1 MFVACDHLPC
11 CLWILRIL
19 LVSTQKDSLFL
30 KLLEKKYLCNII
42 VKFLTHVR
50 YVIGNIMISLWS
62 MVFLCKKKK
71 KTLCLILFF
80 GWCFWFGIYQVNVVS
95 YKTRPAAK
103 DFIQVSIG
111 GGGFGCVVALLGPF
125 KCHCCLHQTTFLL
138 VWQIFFSKLHFQFQV
153 LINLMLTVQFLIRA
167 RLKWGKKTLIGVS
180 VYDTKMMASAFP

>member
-103 DFIQVSIG
+103 DFIQVEIVVEKNSQKIILIGKVSIEYTYWIYQMSL
-111 GGGFGCVVALLGPF
+111 FIYVLMLSDVYLLGLETMTWPF
-125 KCHCCLHQTTFLL
+125 L
-138 VWQIFFSKLHFQFQV
+138 S
-153 LINLMLTVQFLIRA
+153 
-167 RLKWGKKTLIGVS
+167 
-180 VYDTKMMASAFP
+180 